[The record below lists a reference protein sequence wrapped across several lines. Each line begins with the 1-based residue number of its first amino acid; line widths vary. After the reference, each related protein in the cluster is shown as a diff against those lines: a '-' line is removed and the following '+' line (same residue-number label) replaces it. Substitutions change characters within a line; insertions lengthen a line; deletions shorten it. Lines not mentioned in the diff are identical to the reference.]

1 MVLYYEWNAQDLAH
15 ATTLAEFKDMSDD
28 LTKFLIHRKASWTN
42 ERRLNVNSHGHT
54 MLLIADLVDLIGITF
69 GAELIECLSVWNL
82 TVDRRQLQKY
92 VSLLTHLRL
101 IATKPNSSQTYYFS
115 KGRPG
120 FVHYGSRPGT
130 RVFDRVR
137 TKTLIRS
144 ALEKQD
150 QRRATIYQRY
160 LAEQFKRGLFNV

>member
-120 FVHYGSRPGT
+120 
-130 RVFDRVR
+130 
-137 TKTLIRS
+137 
-144 ALEKQD
+144 
-150 QRRATIYQRY
+150 RRLVNLTATY
-160 LAEQFKRGLFNV
+160 